1 VTGINVGWM
10 NVRENGLLSKKPYAS
25 QFNYTILIINRTG
38 SCPER
43 TRFTKPLSKIVL
55 TSQICVCV
63 HKKCLL
69 TFIIDKA
76 YLSGV
81 SEEVAKPFL
90 SAEGIPEAFVNT
102 CGMPF
107 EVPEVLL

>member
-1 VTGINVGWM
+1 
-10 NVRENGLLSKKPYAS
+10 
-25 QFNYTILIINRTG
+25 
-38 SCPER
+38 
-43 TRFTKPLSKIVL
+43 
-55 TSQICVCV
+55 VCV